1 MSTKPNGMQQALENV
16 TAISIN
22 GDRIAVAPAPQPQ
35 FVPLPPNLHWSIALI
50 FFLFGGQLLVP
61 LWALVQANWARK
73 LSGEKKPLVLVAMY
87 PAGLIVMFLILA
99 SVFYATLRNVSALG
113 MNVNVA
119 ILFAPFVFF
128 AGIIAY
134 IIGLFSIKL
143 AMEEYYN
150 STEDIG
156 LQMSGAM
163 TFFFHVIYIQYHIN
177 HLPRRS

>member
-22 GDRIAVAPAPQPQ
+22 GDRIAVVPAPQPQ
-35 FVPLPPNLHWSIALI
+35 FVPLPPNLHWSIVLI
-50 FFLFGGQLLVP
+50 LFLFGGQLLVP

-73 LSGEKKPLVLVAMY
+73 LSGEKKLLVLVAMY
-87 PAGLIVMFLILA
+87 PAGLIVMFLM
-99 SVFYATLRNVSALG
+99 LG
-113 MNVNVA
+113 MNINVA
-119 ILFAPFVFF
+119 IFAPLVFF

-177 HLPRRS
+177 NLPRRS